1 MMGTLIA
8 QFGKGFEPVGGYGFN
23 TAAGSANEAVLST
36 TETFISN
43 MIALV
48 TILAGVSFVLFF
60 VLGAY
65 GWITAGG
72 DSGKIDSARN
82 QMVNGVIGLVVV
94 IMAYALIGLIGSIL
108 GLDLLHVAD
117 QLRLITPKP

>member
-1 MMGTLIA
+1 MMSTLTA
-8 QFGKGFEPVGGYGFN
+8 QFGKGFAPVGGYGFN
-23 TAAGSANEAVLST
+23 TGSNANNAVLST

-43 MIALV
+43 MLAAV
-48 TILAGVSFVLFF
+48 TILAGVTFLLFF

-72 DSGKIDSARN
+72 DAGKVDSSRN

-94 IMAYALIGLIGSIL
+94 IMAYGLIGLIGSIL
-108 GLDLLHVAD
+108 GLDLLRVAD
-117 QLRLITPKP
+117 QIRLITP